1 MNPFSYG
8 GDILYSVRKCI
19 YAHSQ
24 GSKCNFG
31 TSNTEN
37 KHSYNIF
44 RMHPLLCLN
53 GILLVCLK
61 KTKYHQLCLSEMFKR
76 N

>member
-1 MNPFSYG
+1 MHIHREVNV
-8 GDILYSVRKCI
+8 ILVLLIEKI
-19 YAHSQ
+19 
-24 GSKCNFG
+24 NI
-31 TSNTEN
+31 NT
-37 KHSYNIF
+37 IFF